1 VHWPKVRVSSTVISG
16 ISARQSP
23 TRRIQST
30 GASIV
35 VLVDDSDNHGCH
47 ILQKTPPMAGKK
59 DTDTQDT
66 EPIDRISMFR
76 LRRDAAVFSAFV
88 GLFLVLDGMVLYLV
102 SFGSVPQE
110 ALIFRTVAC
119 ILTVL
124 GVVIAYRAQAGFEYI
139 HGDDVSN
146 MIIKLVRLAP
156 RAVCAETYYIALIAT
171 IILLI
176 VYFVCGTFCSSAP
189 WFWHFQIVWAVVMV
203 AAAVRFCL
211 AH

>member
-1 VHWPKVRVSSTVISG
+1 
-16 ISARQSP
+16 
-23 TRRIQST
+23 
-30 GASIV
+30 
-35 VLVDDSDNHGCH
+35 
-47 ILQKTPPMAGKK
+47 MAGKK